1 MCGIAGMLSLEGLP
15 VRIEELV
22 SMCQVLVHRGPDD
35 EGFYLGTG
43 VGLGMRRLSIIDRK
57 TGGQPVRN
65 EEGTVWAVFNGEIY
79 NFRELRRDLESR
91 GHRFLTAGDSETIV
105 HLYEEY
111 GPSCVERLRGMFA
124 FAVWDERR
132 RQLLVVRDRLGIKP
146 LYYGR
151 VRDRLVFASELKA
164 LLQVPGVDRRI
175 RPSAVDHLFTF
186 LTTPPEESIVE
197 GIAKLP
203 PGHLLMA
210 SPGHPVKVER
220 YWEVEFQPDEGRDEV
235 FFEGRLRELLEE
247 SVRLHMESDVPVGA
261 FLSGGIDSSAVV
273 ATMAQVTGRPPVT
286 FSIGFKE
293 AAYSELEHARLMAGV
308 LGSEHHELVVE
319 PDVLKVLDDLVWY
332 LDEPFGDASAIP
344 TYMVSR
350 LAAEHVTVVLSGDGG
365 DELFGGY
372 EKYMVEGRER
382 RWDGM
387 LQPFRPVLAA
397 LARAVPPG
405 VRGHNRLRHFSLA
418 GESRYLDAG
427 TLLRWE
433 DRRRLLQP
441 EFRERLGRARPA
453 APKHRHRSRSGDG
466 WLSELQYLD
475 LKSYLPLDILT
486 KVDRMSM
493 AHSLEAR
500 VPLLDH
506 VLVEFAATIPPRL
519 LIRDG
524 VTKYLFKRALRGLVP
539 ETLLKRPKQGFAIPL
554 GHWFQGDWSEFV
566 PDLLLSQRSRE
577 RGILNPGF
585 LEELV
590 ERHRRRPGLGL
601 ELWTAI
607 SFEMWCRT
615 FLDSQEARQTPRHDT
630 SRIQRAMASATREDR
645 DRRAAT
651 G

>member
-1 MCGIAGMLSLEGLP
+1 MCGIAGIMSLEGLP
-15 VRIEELV
+15 IRIEDLV
-22 SMCQVLVHRGPDD
+22 PMCQALVHRGPDD

-43 VGLGMRRLSIIDRK
+43 VALGMRRLSIIDRK

-91 GHRFLTAGDSETIV
+91 GHRFRTAGDSETIV
-105 HLYEEY
+105 HLYEEF
-111 GPSCVERLRGMFA
+111 GARCVDRLRGMFA

-132 RQLLVVRDRLGIKP
+132 RQLLVARDRLGIKP

-151 VRDRLVFASELKA
+151 ARDRLVFASELKA
-164 LLQVPGVDRRI
+164 LLQLPGVDRRI

-197 GIAKLP
+197 GIVKLP
-203 PGHLLMA
+203 PGHILTA
-210 SPGHPVKVER
+210 SPGRAVKVER
-220 YWEVEFQPDEGRDEV
+220 YWDVEFHPDEGRDEA
-235 FFEGRLRELLEE
+235 FFDGRLRELLDE

-286 FSIGFKE
+286 FSIGFRE
-293 AAYSELEHARLMAGV
+293 PGFSELEHARLMARV

-372 EKYMVEGRER
+372 EKYLVEGRER
-382 RWDGM
+382 RWDA
-387 LQPFRPVLAA
+387 LLRPLRPVLAA
-397 LARAVPPG
+397 LSRAVPPG

-418 GESRYLDAG
+418 GQSRYLDAG
-427 TLLRWE
+427 TLLRRE
-433 DRRRLLQP
+433 DRRRLLLP
-441 EFRERLGRARPA
+441 HVMERIASVKNTATRPD
-453 APKHRHRSRSGDG
+453 RRSPTDDG

-475 LKSYLPLDILT
+475 LKTYLPLDILT

-539 ETLLKRPKQGFAIPL
+539 EALLNRPKQGFAIPL
-554 GHWFQGDWSEFV
+554 GHWFRGDWSEFV

-577 RGILNPGF
+577 RGILNPVF
-585 LEELV
+585 LQELV

-615 FLDSQEARQTPRHDT
+615 FLDSQGAHEAPARDA
-630 SRIQRAMASATREDR
+630 SRIGRAMASATLEDR